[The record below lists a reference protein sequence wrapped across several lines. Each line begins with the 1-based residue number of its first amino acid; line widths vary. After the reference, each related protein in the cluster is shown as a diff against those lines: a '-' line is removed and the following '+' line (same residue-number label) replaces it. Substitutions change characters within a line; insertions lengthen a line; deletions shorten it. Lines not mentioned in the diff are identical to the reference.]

1 MADEL
6 IKQRIYNAP
15 EIESVTGEESLAVDE
30 SSFSSAMRIKL
41 NNLATYVLSKTESV
55 MHAETLYYN
64 GFTGLADGGSDY
76 VVGAPVTVEDSNS
89 LVGISL
95 DDAALG
101 EPFRVAYAGKCQV
114 LVKADVSVVAGN
126 FAIMDDSHEI
136 KVGSGTEVINRVGI
150 FLETSAGG
158 EDRLVWVLLK
168 L

>member
-1 MADEL
+1 MAQL
-6 IKQRIYNAP
+6 RIHNLTEA
-15 EIESVTGEESLAVDE
+15 EEVTGDE
-30 SSFSSAMRIKL
+30 KLVLDDSSFSNALSLTL
-41 NNLATYVLSKTESV
+41 NKLATYILSKTESV
-55 MHAETLYYN
+55 MHAETMYYN

-76 VVGAPVTVEDSNS
+76 VVGAPVCVEESNS
-89 LVGISL
+89 FVGISL

-114 LVKADVSVVAGN
+114 LVKSDVDVVAGN

-136 KVGSGTEVINRVGI
+136 KIGGGTEVINRVGV

>member
-1 MADEL
+1 MGQL
-6 IKQRIYNAP
+6 RIHNLTEA
-15 EIESVTGEESLAVDE
+15 EEVTGDE
-30 SSFSSAMRIKL
+30 KLVLDDSSFSNALSLTL
-41 NNLATYVLSKTESV
+41 NKLATYVLSKTESV

-76 VVGAPVTVEDSNS
+76 VVGAPVTVEGSNS

-126 FAIMDDSHEI
+126 YAVMNDSHEI

>member
-1 MADEL
+1 MAQL
-6 IKQRIYNAP
+6 RIHNLTEA
-15 EIESVTGEESLAVDE
+15 EEVTGDE
-30 SSFSSAMRIKL
+30 KLVLDNSSFSNALSLTL
-41 NNLATYVLSKTESV
+41 NKLATYILSKTESV

-76 VVGAPVTVEDSNS
+76 VVGAPVTVEGSNS

-114 LVKADVSVVAGN
+114 LVKSDVSVVAGN
-126 FAIMDDSHEI
+126 YAVMDNMHEI
-136 KVGSGTEVINRVGI
+136 KVGSGTEVINRVGV

>member
-1 MADEL
+1 MTQL
-6 IKQRIYNAP
+6 RIHNLT
-15 EIESVTGEESLAVDE
+15 EIEEVTGDE
-30 SSFSSAMRIKL
+30 KLVLDNSSFSNALSLTL
-41 NNLATYVLSKTESV
+41 NKLATYILSKTESV

-76 VVGAPVTVEDSNS
+76 VVGAPVTVVGSNS

-95 DDAALG
+95 DNAALG

-126 FAIMDDSHEI
+126 YAVMDDMHEI
-136 KVGSGTEVINRVGI
+136 KVGSGTEVINRVGV

>member
-1 MADEL
+1 MTQL
-6 IKQRIYNAP
+6 RIHNLT
-15 EIESVTGEESLAVDE
+15 EIEEVTGNEKLVIDE
-30 SSFSSAMRIKL
+30 SSLSNALSLTL
-41 NNLATYVLSKTESV
+41 NKLATWVLGRTTSET
-55 MHAETLYYN
+55 HAETLYYN

-76 VVGAPVTVEDSNS
+76 VVGAPVTVEGSNS

-114 LVKADVSVVAGN
+114 LVKSDVSVVAGN
-126 FAIMDDSHEI
+126 YAVMDDMHEI
-136 KVGSGTEVINRVGI
+136 KVGSGTEAINRVGI

>member
-1 MADEL
+1 MAQL
-6 IKQRIYNAP
+6 RIHNLTEA
-15 EIESVTGEESLAVDE
+15 EEVTGDE
-30 SSFSSAMRIKL
+30 KLVLDNSSFSNALSLTL
-41 NNLATYVLSKTESV
+41 NKLATYVLSKTESV

-76 VVGAPVTVEDSNS
+76 VVGAPVMVEGSNS

-126 FAIMDDSHEI
+126 YAVMDDSHEI
-136 KVGSGTEVINRVGI
+136 KVGSGTEVINRVGV

>member
-1 MADEL
+1 MAQL
-6 IKQRIYNAP
+6 RIHNLT
-15 EIESVTGEESLAVDE
+15 EIEEVTGNEKLVIDE
-30 SSFSSAMRIKL
+30 SSLSNALSLTL
-41 NNLATYVLSKTESV
+41 NKLATYVLSKTESV

-126 FAIMDDSHEI
+126 YAVMDDMHEI

>member
-1 MADEL
+1 MAQL
-6 IKQRIYNAP
+6 RIHNLT
-15 EIESVTGEESLAVDE
+15 EIEEVIGNEKLVIDE
-30 SSFSSAMRIKL
+30 SSLSNALSLTL
-41 NNLATYVLSKTESV
+41 NKLATYVLSKTESV

-76 VVGAPVTVEDSNS
+76 VVGAPVTVEGSNS

-126 FAIMDDSHEI
+126 YAVMDNMHEI

-158 EDRLVWVLLK
+158 EDRLVWALLK

>member
-1 MADEL
+1 MGQL
-6 IKQRIYNAP
+6 RIHNLTEA
-15 EIESVTGEESLAVDE
+15 EEVTGDE
-30 SSFSSAMRIKL
+30 KLVLDDSSFSNALSLTL
-41 NNLATYVLSKTESV
+41 NKLATYVLSKTESV
-55 MHAETLYYN
+55 MHAETMYYN
-64 GFTGLADGGSDY
+64 GFTGLADGGSGY
-76 VVGAPVTVEDSNS
+76 VVGAPVTVVGSNS

-126 FAIMDDSHEI
+126 YAVMDDSHEI

>member
-1 MADEL
+1 MTQL
-6 IKQRIYNAP
+6 RIHNLT
-15 EIESVTGEESLAVDE
+15 EIEEVTGDE
-30 SSFSSAMRIKL
+30 KLVLDNSSFSNALSLTL
-41 NNLATYVLSKTESV
+41 NKLATYILSKTESV

-76 VVGAPVTVEDSNS
+76 VVGAPVTVVGSNS

-114 LVKADVSVVAGN
+114 LVKSDVSVVAGN
-126 FAIMDDSHEI
+126 YAVMDNMHEI

>member
-1 MADEL
+1 MTQL
-6 IKQRIYNAP
+6 RIHNLT
-15 EIESVTGEESLAVDE
+15 EIEEVTGDE
-30 SSFSSAMRIKL
+30 KLVLDNSSFSNALSLTL
-41 NNLATYVLSKTESV
+41 NKLATWVLGRTTSET
-55 MHAETLYYN
+55 HAETLYYN

-76 VVGAPVTVEDSNS
+76 VVGAPVTVEGSNS

-114 LVKADVSVVAGN
+114 LVKSDVSVVAGN
-126 FAIMDDSHEI
+126 YAVMDNIHEI

>member
-1 MADEL
+1 MTQL
-6 IKQRIYNAP
+6 RIHNLT
-15 EIESVTGEESLAVDE
+15 EIEEVTGDE
-30 SSFSSAMRIKL
+30 KLVLDNSSFSNALSLTL
-41 NNLATYVLSKTESV
+41 NKLATYILSKTESV

-76 VVGAPVTVEDSNS
+76 VEGAPVTVEGSNS

-95 DDAALG
+95 DNAALG

-114 LVKADVSVVAGN
+114 LVKSDVSVVAGN
-126 FAIMDDSHEI
+126 YAVMDDMHEI

>member
-1 MADEL
+1 MTQL
-6 IKQRIYNAP
+6 RIHNLT
-15 EIESVTGEESLAVDE
+15 EIEEVTGDE
-30 SSFSSAMRIKL
+30 KLVLDNSSFSNALSLTL
-41 NNLATYVLSKTESV
+41 NKLATYILSKTESV

-64 GFTGLADGGSDY
+64 GFTGLAYRDY
-76 VVGAPVTVEDSNS
+76 VVGAPVTVEGSNS

-114 LVKADVSVVAGN
+114 LVKTDVSVVAGN
-126 FAIMDDSHEI
+126 YAVMDDMHKI

>member
-1 MADEL
+1 MAQL
-6 IKQRIYNAP
+6 RIHNLT
-15 EIESVTGEESLAVDE
+15 EIEEVIGNEKLVIDE
-30 SSFSSAMRIKL
+30 SSLSNALSLTL
-41 NNLATYVLSKTESV
+41 NKLATYILSKTESV

-76 VVGAPVTVEDSNS
+76 VEGAPVTVVGSNS

-114 LVKADVSVVAGN
+114 LVKSDVSVVAGN
-126 FAIMDDSHEI
+126 YAVMDNMHKI

>member
-1 MADEL
+1 MTQL
-6 IKQRIYNAP
+6 RIHNLT
-15 EIESVTGEESLAVDE
+15 EIEEVTGDE
-30 SSFSSAMRIKL
+30 KLVLDNSSFSNALSLTL
-41 NNLATYVLSKTESV
+41 NKLATYVLSKTESV

-76 VVGAPVTVEDSNS
+76 VVGAPVTVEGSNS

-114 LVKADVSVVAGN
+114 LVKSDVSVVAGN
-126 FAIMDDSHEI
+126 YAVMDNMHEI

>member
-1 MADEL
+1 MAQL
-6 IKQRIYNAP
+6 RIHNLTEA
-15 EIESVTGEESLAVDE
+15 EEVTGDE
-30 SSFSSAMRIKL
+30 KLVLDNSSFSNALSLTL
-41 NNLATYVLSKTESV
+41 NKLATYILSKTESV

-76 VVGAPVTVEDSNS
+76 VVGAPVTVEGSNS

-114 LVKADVSVVAGN
+114 LVKSDVSVVAGN
-126 FAIMDDSHEI
+126 YAVMDNMHEI

-158 EDRLVWVLLK
+158 EDRLVWALLK

>member
-1 MADEL
+1 MTQL
-6 IKQRIYNAP
+6 RIHNLT
-15 EIESVTGEESLAVDE
+15 EIEEVTGDE
-30 SSFSSAMRIKL
+30 KLVLDNSSFSNALSLTL
-41 NNLATYVLSKTESV
+41 NKLATYVLSKTESV

-76 VVGAPVTVEDSNS
+76 VVGAPVTVVGSNS

-95 DDAALG
+95 DNAALG

-114 LVKADVSVVAGN
+114 LVKSDVSVVAGN
-126 FAIMDDSHEI
+126 YAVMDNMHEI

>member
-1 MADEL
+1 MTQL
-6 IKQRIYNAP
+6 RIHNLT
-15 EIESVTGEESLAVDE
+15 EIEEVTGNEKLVIDE
-30 SSFSSAMRIKL
+30 SSLSNALSLTL
-41 NNLATYVLSKTESV
+41 NKLATWVLGRTTSET
-55 MHAETLYYN
+55 HAETLYYN

-76 VVGAPVTVEDSNS
+76 VVGAPVTVEGSNS

-114 LVKADVSVVAGN
+114 LVKSDVSVVAGN
-126 FAIMDDSHEI
+126 YAVMDNMHEI

>member
-1 MADEL
+1 MTQL
-6 IKQRIYNAP
+6 RIHNLT
-15 EIESVTGEESLAVDE
+15 EIEEVTGNEKLVIDE
-30 SSFSSAMRIKL
+30 SSLSNALSLTL
-41 NNLATYVLSKTESV
+41 NKLATYVLSKTESV

-114 LVKADVSVVAGN
+114 LVKSDVDVVAGN

-136 KVGSGTEVINRVGI
+136 KIGGGTEVINRVGV

>member
-15 EIESVTGEESLAVDE
+15 EIDTVTGDESLAIDE
-30 SSFSSAMRIKL
+30 SSFSNAMRIKL

-64 GFTGLADGGSDY
+64 HIADSVYAKGE
-76 VVGAPVTVEDSNS
+76 VVIIFETIS
-89 LVGISL
+89 LIGISL
-95 DDAALG
+95 DDVEIG

-114 LVKADVSVVAGN
+114 LVKADVDVVEGD
-126 FAIMDDSHEI
+126 FAACDTTQGKII
-136 KVGSGTEVINRVGI
+136 VGDGTEIANRVGI
-150 FLETSAGG
+150 FLETSTGG

>member
-1 MADEL
+1 MGQL
-6 IKQRIYNAP
+6 RIHNLTEA
-15 EIESVTGEESLAVDE
+15 EEVTGDE
-30 SSFSSAMRIKL
+30 KLVLDDSSFSNALSLTL
-41 NNLATYVLSKTESV
+41 NKLATYILSKTESV
-55 MHAETLYYN
+55 MHAETMYYN

-76 VVGAPVTVEDSNS
+76 VVGAPVCVEESNS
-89 LVGISL
+89 FVGISL

-114 LVKADVSVVAGN
+114 LVKSDVDVVAGN
-126 FAIMDDSHEI
+126 FAIMNDSHEI
-136 KVGSGTEVINRVGI
+136 KIGGGTEVINRVGV

>member
-1 MADEL
+1 MAQL
-6 IKQRIYNAP
+6 RIHNLTEA
-15 EIESVTGEESLAVDE
+15 EEVTGDE
-30 SSFSSAMRIKL
+30 KLVLDNSSFSNALSLTL
-41 NNLATYVLSKTESV
+41 NKLATYVLSKTESV

>member
-1 MADEL
+1 MGQL
-6 IKQRIYNAP
+6 RIHNLTEA
-15 EIESVTGEESLAVDE
+15 EEVTGDE
-30 SSFSSAMRIKL
+30 KLVLDDSSFSNALSLTL
-41 NNLATYVLSKTESV
+41 NKLATYVLSKTESV

-114 LVKADVSVVAGN
+114 LVKEDVSVVAGN
-126 FAIMDDSHEI
+126 YAVMDDSHEI

>member
-1 MADEL
+1 MTQL
-6 IKQRIYNAP
+6 RIHNLT
-15 EIESVTGEESLAVDE
+15 EIEEVTGDE
-30 SSFSSAMRIKL
+30 KLVLDNSSFSNALSLTL
-41 NNLATYVLSKTESV
+41 NKLATWVLGRTTSET
-55 MHAETLYYN
+55 HAETLYYN

-76 VVGAPVTVEDSNS
+76 VVGAPVTVVGSNS

-95 DDAALG
+95 DNAALG

-114 LVKADVSVVAGN
+114 LVKSDVSVVAGN
-126 FAIMDDSHEI
+126 YAVMDDMHEI

>member
-1 MADEL
+1 MTQL
-6 IKQRIYNAP
+6 RIHNLT
-15 EIESVTGEESLAVDE
+15 EIEEVTGDE
-30 SSFSSAMRIKL
+30 KLVLDNSSFSNALSLTL
-41 NNLATYVLSKTESV
+41 NKLATYILSKTESV

-76 VVGAPVTVEDSNS
+76 VVGAPVTVEGSNS

-114 LVKADVSVVAGN
+114 LVKSDVSVVAGN
-126 FAIMDDSHEI
+126 YAVMDNMHEI

>member
-1 MADEL
+1 MTQL
-6 IKQRIYNAP
+6 RIHNLT
-15 EIESVTGEESLAVDE
+15 EIEEVTGDE
-30 SSFSSAMRIKL
+30 KLVLDNSSFSNALSLTL
-41 NNLATYVLSKTESV
+41 NKLATYILSKTESV

-76 VVGAPVTVEDSNS
+76 VVGAPVTVEGSNS

-114 LVKADVSVVAGN
+114 LVKSDVSVVAGN
-126 FAIMDDSHEI
+126 YAVMDDMHEI

>member
-1 MADEL
+1 MAQL
-6 IKQRIYNAP
+6 RIHNLTEA
-15 EIESVTGEESLAVDE
+15 EEVTGDE
-30 SSFSSAMRIKL
+30 KLVLDNSSFSNALSLTL
-41 NNLATYVLSKTESV
+41 NKLATYILSKTESV

-76 VVGAPVTVEDSNS
+76 VVGAPVTVEGSNS

-114 LVKADVSVVAGN
+114 LVKSDVSVVAGN
-126 FAIMDDSHEI
+126 YAVMDDMHEI
-136 KVGSGTEVINRVGI
+136 KVGSGTEVINRVGV